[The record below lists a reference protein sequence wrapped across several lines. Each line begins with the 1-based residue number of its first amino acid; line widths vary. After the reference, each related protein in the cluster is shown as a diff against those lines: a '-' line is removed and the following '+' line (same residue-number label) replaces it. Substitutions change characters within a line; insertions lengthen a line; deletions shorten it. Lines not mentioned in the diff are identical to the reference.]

1 MKACV
6 IIATKNRKESLRRA
20 ITSVVMQRTPVELLV
35 IDDGS
40 TDGTSEMVEA
50 EFSHVRLERTPI
62 SRGYIAQRNCAALMS
77 SADVIISID
86 DDATFSSPW
95 VVEQTITAFGHPRVA
110 AVAIPYIE
118 PHKGKRIFQSSP
130 DRQIWIT
137 DMFRGTAYA
146 VRREIFIRLGGYR
159 EQLVHQGE
167 ELDFCIRLLDHGF
180 VVRLGSGDY
189 VVHDEMPERDWNRMD
204 FYGRRNDIL
213 FVWNN
218 VPAPFFLSHL
228 IGTTLRGAGL
238 AATAGKM
245 GMARGI
251 LAGYRDSAR
260 SANVRAPVSLAAYR
274 LHRALKKGGPRPLA
288 DIESLLPPYASN
300 LGLPAPPCEGNMR
313 FDEPLMGHTVE

>member
-1 MKACV
+1 MKASVV
-6 IIATKNRKESLRRA
+6 IVTKDRKESLRRA
-20 ITSVVMQRTPVELLV
+20 ITSVVMQTMPVELLV

-40 TDGTSEMVEA
+40 ADGTSNMVAA
-50 EFSHVRLERTPI
+50 EFPKARLERTAV
-62 SRGYIAQRNCAALMS
+62 SLGYIAQRNRAAQLS

-95 VVEQTITAFGHPRVA
+95 IVEQTISAFGHPRIA
-110 AVAIPYIE
+110 AVAIPYME
-118 PHKGKRIFQSSP
+118 PHKGKRIFQSAP
-130 DRQIWIT
+130 DRKIWVT

-146 VRREIFIRLGGYR
+146 VRRKIFIGLGGYR

-180 VVRLGSGDY
+180 IVRLGAGDY
-189 VVHDEMPERDWNRMD
+189 VVHDEMPARDWTRMD

-228 IGTTLRGAGL
+228 IGTTLRGARL
-238 AATAGKM
+238 AAATGKM

-251 LAGYRDSAR
+251 LAGYRDSAF
-260 SANVRAPVSLAAYR
+260 SGKV
-274 LHRALKKGGPRPLA
+274 
-288 DIESLLPPYASN
+288 
-300 LGLPAPPCEGNMR
+300 
-313 FDEPLMGHTVE
+313 